1 MEANATEIERGST
14 GVRCLLTLLFLI
26 IARVVGTV
34 LFVIVLFELAYTLI
48 TMSPPP
54 ERVRAFA
61 NRAVAYVYRI
71 MRYVTYSESRAPF
84 PFVDFP
90 DELEPLASPHAASE

>member
-1 MEANATEIERGST
+1 MEAEGIEIERGTT

-34 LFVIVLFELAYTLI
+34 ILIIVLFELAYTLI

-54 ERVRAFA
+54 ERLRAFA

-71 MRYVTYSESRAPF
+71 MRYVTYSEARAPF

-90 DELEPLASPHAASE
+90 DELEPLAAPHTADE